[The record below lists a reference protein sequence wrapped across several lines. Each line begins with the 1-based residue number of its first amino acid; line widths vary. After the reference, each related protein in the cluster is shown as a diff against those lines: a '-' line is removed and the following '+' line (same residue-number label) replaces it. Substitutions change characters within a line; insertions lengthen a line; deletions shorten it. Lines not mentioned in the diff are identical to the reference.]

1 MRSAA
6 AAALVSCAS
15 RAHAVTLPVLEFD
28 ELLDSSDMGPG
39 DWLNIATTI
48 HTHYYDYDGFVVIHG
63 TDTMAYPAFAPSNNA
78 AFAQ

>member
-1 MRSAA
+1 M
-6 AAALVSCAS
+6 
-15 RAHAVTLPVLEFD
+15 TLPVLEFD

-63 TDTMAYPAFAPSNNA
+63 TDTMAYPAPAPSNNT
-78 AFAQ
+78 AFAY